1 MQLLLCKKFKLTD
14 PGRTETDPNSFPLPT
29 LLRALKK
36 QNACIPILKYGPIWR
51 SLDPKSSF
59 TNLAVFGS

>member
-36 QNACIPILKYGPIWR
+36 QNA
-51 SLDPKSSF
+51 
-59 TNLAVFGS
+59 